1 MREKTRSWFE
11 HARLDLAAAIYLV
24 GDGRFGNIVAYHCQQ
39 CAEKSLKA
47 LLEEKSAAIP
57 RSHSIIHLLQ
67 PVHEHYPAFTPGI
80 DELEL
85 AVLDDIYTDSRY
97 PGSKGMLP
105 TGVPTHDEARQ
116 FIRLAETLLGA
127 AEKTVA

>member
-1 MREKTRSWFE
+1 MAVS
-11 HARLDLAAAIYLV
+11 AILSHTTASSAQKNHLRHYW
-24 GDGRFGNIVAYHCQQ
+24 R
-39 CAEKSLKA
+39 KKA
-47 LLEEKSAAIP
+47 QLFRVPIQLFTFF
-57 RSHSIIHLLQ
+57 Q

-127 AEKTVA
+127 AEKMVA